1 VKDETFSRVFIV
13 LRKLGIVIQEP
24 FLKTDK
30 SFKTKNDNLKIILQ
44 KATLA
49 FDELKFSGV
58 SFTIH
63 ELVAKI
69 KGYETKPALLIDF
82 LQESL
87 KKLKERQGV
96 DITLATYYK
105 YRRSLEHVRDFL
117 ISKYQRKNIAL
128 QKVDKG
134 FLDEYF
140 LYLRKEKNISHNTA
154 IKYVGFLKAFLSPA
168 IKSGL
173 IKHDPFEDLRH
184 KPKQIFKEVLRQEE
198 INQIANAELP
208 TKDLDRI
215 RDIFLF
221 TCYTG
226 LAYSDVKQLK
236 SEHIVLDNDHSL
248 YIRKP
253 RQKTGQES
261 IIPLLP
267 PALRILKKYTLT
279 GNLRDISW
287 YVSSNQKMNK
297 RLKAIAEHAGLKKG
311 IAYAFSAAQFRD
323 DHYPC

>member
-30 SFKTKNDNLKIILQ
+30 SFKTKNDN
-44 KATLA
+44 
-49 FDELKFSGV
+49 
-58 SFTIH
+58 
-63 ELVAKI
+63 
-69 KGYETKPALLIDF
+69 
-82 LQESL
+82 
-87 KKLKERQGV
+87 
-96 DITLATYYK
+96 
-105 YRRSLEHVRDFL
+105 
-117 ISKYQRKNIAL
+117 
-128 QKVDKG
+128 
-134 FLDEYF
+134 
-140 LYLRKEKNISHNTA
+140 
-154 IKYVGFLKAFLSPA
+154 
-168 IKSGL
+168 
-173 IKHDPFEDLRH
+173 LRH

-279 GNLRDISW
+279 GNL
-287 YVSSNQKMNK
+287 
-297 RLKAIAEHAGLKKG
+297 
-311 IAYAFSAAQFRD
+311 
-323 DHYPC
+323 